1 MCGRYTLT
9 RQDKIADEFDAALG
23 DATKSEW
30 WKPRFNVAPTQPA
43 PVIVAEGA
51 IRGGGN
57 REASR
62 DAAGERREPAAPAGK
77 APQGP
82 RKVEIMRWG
91 LVPHWSGPGGKRAP
105 LMINAR
111 VETLEAKAMFR
122 DALRRR
128 RCLVPA
134 DGFFEW
140 LRDAKAGGSGS
151 GGGKQKPQPIYM
163 HPASRRLFAFA
174 GLWAWH
180 RDDAGETLSFT
191 IITGAPNELV
201 RNYHD
206 RMPLVIDP
214 AAYDAWLDPA
224 TSGEA
229 ARALLGTQ
237 PVGDWI
243 AEPVSTVVNS
253 ASHDE
258 PACIAPLVAPPSAQ
272 QSLFD

>member
-9 RQDKIADEFDAALG
+9 RQDKIAEEFEAALG
-23 DATKSEW
+23 DATQSEW

-43 PVIVAEGA
+43 PVIVAKEGA
-51 IRGGGN
+51 
-57 REASR
+57 
-62 DAAGERREPAAPAGK
+62 
-77 APQGP
+77 
-82 RKVEIMRWG
+82 RKVEMMRWG
-91 LVPHWSGPGGKRAP
+91 LVPHWAGPGGKRAP

-111 VETLEAKAMFR
+111 VESLAAKAMFR

-140 LRDAKAGGSGS
+140 LRDPAAGAKA
-151 GGGKQKPQPIYM
+151 KPRPMYM

-191 IITGAPNELV
+191 IITGKPNELV
-201 RNYHD
+201 RPIHD
-206 RMPLVIDP
+206 RMPLYLP
-214 AAYDAWLDPA
+214 TSAYEAWLDPA
-224 TSGEA
+224 VDDEA
-229 ARALLGTQ
+229 ARALLGTP

-253 ASHDE
+253 AARDE
-258 PACIAPLVAPPSAQ
+258 PACIEPLTEPPRAQ
-272 QSLFD
+272 QSLFE